1 MVTREQLLTNITTY
15 INSQLNTLASNNP
28 MINFIRPLI
37 TRAIDNNLYKFNSF
51 LDLITDKEGNIDI
64 ESIMSEMITNTI
76 NTEPFIINTSFIG
89 DVEIGGGLIKLNIP
103 FINNK
108 LVLNLQDLNVLKEML
123 ITKS

>member
-1 MVTREQLLTNITTY
+1 
-15 INSQLNTLASNNP
+15 
-28 MINFIRPLI
+28 
-37 TRAIDNNLYKFNSF
+37 
-51 LDLITDKEGNIDI
+51 
-64 ESIMSEMITNTI
+64 MSEMITNTI

-108 LVLNLQDLNVLKEML
+108 LVLNLQDLNILKEML

>member
-108 LVLNLQDLNVLKEML
+108 LVLNLQDLNILKEML

>member
-37 TRAIDNNLYKFNSF
+37 SRAIDNNLYKFNSF

-103 FINNK
+103 FINK
-108 LVLNLQDLNVLKEML
+108 RLVLNTEDLNILKEML

>member
-28 MINFIRPLI
+28 MISFIRPLI
-37 TRAIDNNLYKFNSF
+37 SRAIDNNLYKFNSF

-103 FINNK
+103 FINK
-108 LVLNLQDLNVLKEML
+108 RLVLNTEDLNILKEML

>member
-15 INSQLNTLASNNP
+15 INSQLNALASNNP

-108 LVLNLQDLNVLKEML
+108 LVLNLQDLNILKEML